1 MKIKKSFLI
10 FTMVLIS
17 LFAIGAVSAVDD
29 ANITDDAD
37 NLATIENDVDVD
49 EIVAANGD
57 ENVLNDGDGSSG
69 CSTDDQGG
77 QGSQGGQGGQGT
89 QMPSFGNG
97 TWGNG
102 TWGGNGS
109 TFNFDFGN
117 MSIGDLFGGLFGG
130 SSDTIKCNNLNLYY
144 NKITTYKVKLTDS
157 KGNPLSGKVISFA
170 INNKIV
176 GATTDGNG
184 VAKLKVKLKP
194 GSYVVTAQYGDTTVL
209 NTIKIKNNILTKDMT
224 KKYNKK
230 GKFKIKVV
238 TAKGKPL
245 KKVVLKIKFNKKT
258 YKLKTNK
265 KGKAVFKLPKNLE
278 KGKYKIKII
287 CNGLSKKNT
296 ITVK

>member
-1 MKIKKSFLI
+1 MKIKKSILRVA
-10 FTMVLIS
+10 MVLIS
-17 LFAIGAVSAVDD
+17 LFAIGAVSAAEDV
-29 ANITDDAD
+29 NVTDDAGD
-37 NLATIENDVDVD
+37 LATIENDVDVD
-49 EIVAANGD
+49 EIVAATGD
-57 ENVLNDGDGSSG
+57 ENVLNDDG
-69 CSTDDQGG
+69 CSTDDSG
-77 QGSQGGQGGQGT
+77 QGGQGGQGQGT
-89 QMPSFGNG
+89 QGPSFGNG
-97 TWGNG
+97 TGMG
-102 TWGGNGS
+102 GGNGS

-117 MSIGDLFGGLFGG
+117 MSLGDMFGGLFGG
-130 SSDTIKCNNLNLYY
+130 SSDSIKSSNLNVYY

-157 KGNPLSGKVISFA
+157 KGNPLSGKVVSFA

-176 GATTDGNG
+176 GVTTDSNG
-184 VAKLKVKLKP
+184 VAKLKAKLKP
-194 GSYVVTAQYGDTTVL
+194 GSYVVTAQYGETTVL

-245 KKVVLKIKFNKKT
+245 KKQVLKIKFNKQT
-258 YKLKTNK
+258 YKIKTNK

>member
-1 MKIKKSFLI
+1 MKIKKSILI
-10 FTMVLIS
+10 VAMVLIS
-17 LFAIGAVSAVDD
+17 LFAIGAVSAAEDV
-29 ANITDDAD
+29 NVTDDAGD
-37 NLATIENDVDVD
+37 LATIENDVDVD
-49 EIVAANGD
+49 EIVAATGD
-57 ENVLNDGDGSSG
+57 ENVLNDDG
-69 CSTDDQGG
+69 CSTDDSG
-77 QGSQGGQGGQGT
+77 QGGQGGQGQGT
-89 QMPSFGNG
+89 QGPSFGNG
-97 TWGNG
+97 TGMG
-102 TWGGNGS
+102 GGNGS

-117 MSIGDLFGGLFGG
+117 MSLGDMFGGLFGG
-130 SSDTIKCNNLNLYY
+130 SSDSIKSSNLNVYY

-157 KGNPLSGKVISFA
+157 KGNPLSGKVVSFA

-176 GATTDGNG
+176 GVTTDSNG
-184 VAKLKVKLKP
+184 VAKLKAKLKP
-194 GSYVVTAQYGDTTVL
+194 GSYVVTAQYGETTVL

-245 KKVVLKIKFNKKT
+245 KKQVLKIKFNKQT
-258 YKLKTNK
+258 YKIKTNK

-278 KGKYKIKII
+278 KGKYKIIII